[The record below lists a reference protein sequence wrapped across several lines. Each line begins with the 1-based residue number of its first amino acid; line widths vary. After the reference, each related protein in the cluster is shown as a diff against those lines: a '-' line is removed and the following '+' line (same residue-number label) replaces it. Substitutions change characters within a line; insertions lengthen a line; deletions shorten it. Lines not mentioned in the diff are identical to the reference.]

1 MQCVKIIL
9 AICNP
14 SNPFPSF
21 SQTPPHALPRFLSLL
36 FPLLLYGPLRPIK
49 AAHVHMGIGRHPL
62 EHGQSA
68 MGPKTK
74 TALPSPQLPSATHRA
89 GEEFEVGVSV
99 RGGPP

>member
-21 SQTPPHALPRFLSLL
+21 SHALPRFLSLL

-49 AAHVHMGIGRHPL
+49 AARVHMGIGHHPL

-74 TALPSPQLPSATHRA
+74 TALPAPPLPSATHGA
-89 GEEFEVGVSV
+89 GEEFGVGVPV
-99 RGGPP
+99 RGEPP